1 MQNLND
7 LIDGGYISKR
17 KHPEEDLFIL
27 NYTAKT
33 QYEGLW
39 NETTEQCRGL
49 IVDSKFRIR
58 SRCFRKFFNYEEV
71 RDQVNKR
78 ASEGLGFDVFE
89 KLDGSLGILYWVKDK
104 PFIATRGSFE
114 SEQAIRATK
123 ILHEKYRDAPLQ
135 KGIAY
140 LFEIIYPENRIC
152 VNYQSLEDIVFL
164 SAFDVDSGKELNMD
178 SFPFSKAEKKN
189 FSLCFDDMKNVDAL
203 NKEGFVVRFEDGYR
217 FKIKF
222 NNYVR
227 LHSLIFSV
235 SSKSIWNALRFGEE
249 VLVEGVPD
257 ELFDWVKECKSELL
271 SKRDKIQ
278 KDAEVLFSSMEKM
291 DRKSFA
297 TKARETKLATVLFR
311 MLDKRSY
318 DDIIWKMI
326 EPEFRTPRHEEI

>member
-33 QYEGLW
+33 QYEGVW
-39 NETTEQCRGL
+39 NDTTEQCRGL
-49 IVDSKFRIR
+49 IVDSEFKIR

-78 ASEGLGFDVFE
+78 ASKGLRFDVFE

-114 SEQAIRATK
+114 SDQAIRATK
-123 ILHEKYRDAPLQ
+123 ILHEKYHDAPLQ
-135 KGIAY
+135 KNITY

-152 VNYQSLEDIVFL
+152 VDYNSIEDIVLL
-164 SAFDVDSGKELNMD
+164 STFDVNSGLELDMA
-178 SFPFSKAEKKN
+178 SCPFPKAEKKN
-189 FSLCFDDMKNVDAL
+189 FSLGFDDMKNIDAI
-203 NKEGFVVRFEDGYR
+203 NKEGFVVRFEDGFR

-222 NNYVR
+222 DNYVR
-227 LHSLIFSV
+227 LHGLIFSV
-235 SSKSIWNALRFGEE
+235 SSKSIWNSLRFGDD
-249 VLVEGVPD
+249 VLVDGIPD
-257 ELFDWVKECKSELL
+257 ELFNWVKECKSDLL

-278 KDAEVLFSSMEKM
+278 KDAEVLFSSMEKI
-291 DRKSFA
+291 DRKNFA
-297 TKARETKLATVLFR
+297 TKARETKLAPVLFR

-326 EPEFRTPRHEEI
+326 EPEFRTPKHEEI